1 MFFGYKITIFF
12 SSSKFFLHLFH
23 RKNAIL
29 TNFSLFWKS
38 RANLSILYSETY
50 KNFINFAD
58 TIRIYISN
66 CIKMKSEKDPMGAAI
81 ADFWKNGVAGRLR
94 VFSPDFEEDEMP
106 VNDLFRSFDEMP
118 SLEQT
123 ALRMASGRILDVGAG
138 AGCHTLALQDMGRDV
153 TAIDISPL
161 SVETMR
167 AQGVARALEQDFW
180 TVEEKYDTV
189 LMLMNGIGIAGTLD
203 ALPRFFAQIDSILT
217 PGGQLLIDSSDVIY
231 IFEDEDGNVPFRRD
245 AMGVPIDPETGR
257 YYGEFIYQM
266 QYKRTRGEQFPWLY
280 IDFATLAGA
289 AAACGFRAELIQ
301 KGDHYDYLARFTRT

>member
-1 MFFGYKITIFF
+1 
-12 SSSKFFLHLFH
+12 
-23 RKNAIL
+23 
-29 TNFSLFWKS
+29 
-38 RANLSILYSETY
+38 
-50 KNFINFAD
+50 
-58 TIRIYISN
+58 
-66 CIKMKSEKDPMGAAI
+66 MKSEKDPMGAAI

-203 ALPRFFAQIDSILT
+203 ALPRFFAHIDSILT

-266 QYKRTRGEQFPWLY
+266 QYKRIRGEQFPWLY

-289 AAACGFRAELIQ
+289 AAACDFRAELIQ
-301 KGDHYDYLARFTRT
+301 EGDHYDYLARFTRA